1 MNIDIERDRQNL
13 RDEYERLTLE
23 LDRVNATLEALG
35 IVEAYREKQD
45 VPRDPLI
52 ANLLRI
58 DPPPRV
64 PGSSSIILPLGS

>member
-1 MNIDIERDRQNL
+1 MKIDTEREREDLMGER
-13 RDEYERLTLE
+13 ERLTLE